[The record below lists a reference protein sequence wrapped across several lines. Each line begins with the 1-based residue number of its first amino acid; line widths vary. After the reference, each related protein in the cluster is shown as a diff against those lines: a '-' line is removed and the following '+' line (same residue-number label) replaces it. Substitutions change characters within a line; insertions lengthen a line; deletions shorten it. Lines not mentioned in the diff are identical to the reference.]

1 MSLQDPLTLSIKG
14 MVCNR
19 CINVLRKE
27 FQALGLNIEEINLGS
42 VKLSG
47 TSALKSLTPLQ
58 QVIEKNGF
66 ALLSDKKQETLE
78 QTKATV
84 AEYFQKEI
92 AFCEDIKLPVYLSKH
107 LDMHYESL
115 STLFSSLTGSTLEH
129 YAMEKRLEKVKELLV
144 YTQIPLMEIAART
157 GFSSVHHLSNHFKA
171 QTGLPPSHFRKIGVH
186 KKKMTDE

>member
-47 TSALKSLTPLQ
+47 TSALESLTPLQ
-58 QVIEKNGF
+58 QVTEKNGF
-66 ALLSDKKQETLE
+66 ALLSDKKQEILE
-78 QTKATV
+78 QTKVTV

-92 AFCEDIKLPVYLSKH
+92 AFREDTKLSIYLSKH
-107 LDMHYESL
+107 LGIHYESL
-115 STLFSSLTGSTLEH
+115 STLFSSLSGSTLEH
-129 YAMEKRLEKVKELLV
+129 YAMEKRLEKVKEMLV
-144 YTQIPLMEIAART
+144 YSQTPLVEIAART

-171 QTGLPPSHFRKIGVH
+171 QTGLPPSHFRQLRAR
-186 KKKMTDE
+186 KKMKDE